1 MEELKVRPE
10 QKEEIISKLADK
22 LEIKSTEDV
31 VTFGIESQKKISDF
45 SDKTLKSIKAKD
57 LEDTGS
63 LVADLLKELNTIDIN
78 KSNKGIL
85 GFFKKKMYDLKELK
99 SQYESVS
106 SNIDAIVRELEK
118 HQIEL
123 TKDCKTMD
131 ELYNINENYFN
142 EISLYIAVGEKK
154 IKNLRE
160 NELKTLAEIAEKT
173 NDPADVQRL
182 KDMDN
187 LVTRLEKKVYDLEL
201 TRTVSL
207 QMAPQIRMIQNAN
220 STMVDKL
227 ISTVNNTIPL
237 WKSQMLIAIG
247 TMHSK
252 DAADTQRRTADVT
265 NKLLRQNSENM
276 KEAVIEIHEESERGI
291 IDIETLRETN
301 KNLIDSVAA
310 VQEIQKAGRKNRE
323 NAKKEIETLQKE
335 LITKLKEL
343 TQEEVSDTVNRG
355 KGVLQGEDLK
365 EIKGSLNFDLEK
377 ELEDIK

>member
-1 MEELKVRPE
+1 MQELKVRPE
-10 QKEEIISKLADK
+10 QKEEVISKLADK
-22 LEIKSTEDV
+22 LEIKSIEDV

-78 KSNKGIL
+78 KNNKGIL
-85 GFFKKKMYDLKELK
+85 GFFRKKMYDLKELK
-99 SQYESVS
+99 NQYESVS
-106 SNIDAIVRELEK
+106 SNIDKIVRELEK

-220 STMVDKL
+220 STMVD
-227 ISTVNNTIPL
+227 
-237 WKSQMLIAIG
+237 
-247 TMHSK
+247 
-252 DAADTQRRTADVT
+252 
-265 NKLLRQNSENM
+265 
-276 KEAVIEIHEESERGI
+276 
-291 IDIETLRETN
+291 
-301 KNLIDSVAA
+301 
-310 VQEIQKAGRKNRE
+310 
-323 NAKKEIETLQKE
+323 
-335 LITKLKEL
+335 
-343 TQEEVSDTVNRG
+343 
-355 KGVLQGEDLK
+355 
-365 EIKGSLNFDLEK
+365 
-377 ELEDIK
+377 